1 MSSTEPRGRAR
12 CDDSPPA
19 AREGANAASPGQRTV
34 VIGGAEHGRAWV
46 TTDPCESAEI
56 IVARAAARITRRL
69 DLSREQ
75 EEAIERFTGS
85 LLDALVRGP
94 IARINLVVEPASKRR
109 PVRLVRSA
117 PPRQDPRERT
127 PEEPVPRRAIR
138 RPQGHLSRE

>member
-1 MSSTEPRGRAR
+1 
-12 CDDSPPA
+12 
-19 AREGANAASPGQRTV
+19 

-75 EEAIERFTGS
+75 EEAFERFMGS

-94 IARINLVVEPASKRR
+94 IARINLVVEPARQAAAGEIGEKRPSSPR
-109 PVRLVRSA
+109 SSRAYTRRTGTMPSDSPTSRAPV
-117 PPRQDPRERT
+117 T
-127 PEEPVPRRAIR
+127 
-138 RPQGHLSRE
+138 